1 MEKID
6 SSTGFTLATT
16 IKSNICYTTKK
27 LVLMKKIFFFFV
39 LRAISIGIEFVIE
52 IIGSSVIISFSIKFL
67 T

>member
-1 MEKID
+1 MLYYKKTCFNEKD
-6 SSTGFTLATT
+6 FL
-16 IKSNICYTTKK
+16 
-27 LVLMKKIFFFFV
+27 FFV

>member
-27 LVLMKKIFFFFV
+27 LVLMKKIFFFV